1 MHTLFLRLYYFFRRQ
16 KAVGFLLL
24 ALFVVAGGY
33 FATQI
38 QLEED
43 VTKLI
48 PTGEK
53 QDVLRK
59 VLDHTE
65 FSDKLIIAISAEEKD
80 IFTGNNNC

>member
-1 MHTLFLRLYYFFRRQ
+1 MHTLFLRLYYFFRKQ
-16 KAVGFLLL
+16 KALGFLLL
-24 ALFVVAGGY
+24 ALFVVTGGY
-33 FATQI
+33 FATKI
-38 QLEED
+38 QFEED

-65 FSDKLIIAISAEEKD
+65 FSDKLIIAISYVS
-80 IFTGNNNC
+80 